1 VTLPAR
7 ILRSALVAGVVTLL
21 ALAWGDQ
28 GFWACVPGAL
38 VLTAAEPTTRGAL
51 LAAAAVIVAAALA
64 APPPVL
70 PAAVVAPGSVGVL
83 LLLRLRLEGERD
95 TMRRFALRDP
105 LTGLANRRVLDER
118 IDYEIARHSRQDE
131 SFAVLALDLDGF
143 KAVNDRF
150 GHDAGDEVLRA
161 TAGALLDA
169 VRAQDTVVRLG
180 GDEFCILAPQT
191 DRHSAAHLT
200 SRVLDSLGSVSV
212 GLPGIS
218 ASVGVAVFP
227 QDGTRPAALLTAA
240 DAAALEAKRQ
250 RRAARPRRVAA

>member
-1 VTLPAR
+1 MTLPAR
-7 ILRSALVAGVVTLL
+7 ILRIALISGLVTAL
-21 ALAWGDQ
+21 AMAWGDQ
-28 GFWACVPGAL
+28 GFWVCVPGAL
-38 VLTAAEPTTRGAL
+38 VLSAAEPTTRGAL
-51 LAAAAVIVAAALA
+51 LAAAAVIAAAALA
-64 APPPVL
+64 APPPVM
-70 PAAVVAPGSVGVL
+70 PAAVVAPGSVAVL
-83 LLLRLRLEGERD
+83 LLLRLRLELERD

-118 IDYEIARHSRQDE
+118 IDYEIARHTRQDE
-131 SFAVLALDLDGF
+131 PFVVLALDLDGF

-161 TAGALLDA
+161 TAAALLEA

-200 SRVLDSLGSVSV
+200 TRVLASLAGISV

-218 ASVGVAVFP
+218 ASVGAAVFP
-227 QDGTRPAALLTAA
+227 QDGTRPATLLAAA

-250 RRAARPRRVAA
+250 RRAGRQRQVAA